1 MLYHNMVDL
10 NINVRMR
17 MSIYVRNVAIQII
30 VTDLDVL
37 IKVCINK
44 RTWSSVPFLVN
55 LRGVQIY
62 LHQLKISTDRRLHQ
76 VRVITVLTV
85 FRLLTDF
92 VCLYNYEF
100 WLSLCKI
107 VRSSV
112 ILLLPLFTVDH
123 IDIVHNML
131 SMCVKV
137 NRNLTISTR
146 SFYPYF
152 LLPTYKTNN

>member
-44 RTWSSVPFLVN
+44 RAWSSVPFLVN

-62 LHQLKISTDRRLHQ
+62 LHQLK
-76 VRVITVLTV
+76 
-85 FRLLTDF
+85 
-92 VCLYNYEF
+92 
-100 WLSLCKI
+100 LSRQIEGCI
-107 VRSSV
+107 
-112 ILLLPLFTVDH
+112 
-123 IDIVHNML
+123 
-131 SMCVKV
+131 
-137 NRNLTISTR
+137 
-146 SFYPYF
+146 FYR
-152 LLPTYKTNN
+152 

>member
-100 WLSLCKI
+100 
-107 VRSSV
+107 
-112 ILLLPLFTVDH
+112 
-123 IDIVHNML
+123 
-131 SMCVKV
+131 
-137 NRNLTISTR
+137 
-146 SFYPYF
+146 
-152 LLPTYKTNN
+152 